1 VDWLTF
7 IAEMTKALAW
17 PLAALGIFL
26 TLRKHLLARLPDLD
40 VLEWKDVKFRFNQQV
55 HEVATEARQ
64 ALPEPEVTR
73 LPPLSDEAQH
83 LRLAELSPRAAILE
97 SWIALEDAATAALKR
112 KGTTL
117 TDRELR
123 QPSVLVQAL
132 VDVGLLNEAQRQ
144 VVSELRTLR
153 NAAAHATEL
162 KITSQTAREFV
173 TIASAFERLIRAR
186 TA

>member
-1 VDWLTF
+1 MDWLTF

-26 TLRKHLLARLPDLD
+26 VLRKHLLARLPDLD
-40 VLEWKDVKFRFNQQV
+40 TLEWKDFRFRFNQQV
-55 HEVATEARQ
+55 HEVASEARQ

-83 LRLAELSPRAAILE
+83 LRLADLSPRAAILE
-97 SWIALEDAATAALKR
+97 SWIALEDAAISALKR

-117 TDRELR
+117 TDRELQ
-123 QPSVLVQAL
+123 QPLLLVQAL
-132 VDVGLLNEAQRQ
+132 GDAGLLNPAQQQ
-144 VVSELRTLR
+144 VVSELRNLR

-162 KITSQTAREFV
+162 RITPQTAREFV
-173 TIASAFERLIRAR
+173 TIASAFERLLRAR
-186 TA
+186 